1 MFHYSKSRLV
11 GISDGI
17 FAVVLTIMVLDIK
30 SPINESVGPMTELLK
45 HLVIYFTSFGIVSQ
59 YWFIIKSC
67 SVGLRRQ
74 PQC

>member
-30 SPINESVGPMTELLK
+30 SPINESVGP
-45 HLVIYFTSFGIVSQ
+45 
-59 YWFIIKSC
+59 
-67 SVGLRRQ
+67 
-74 PQC
+74 